1 MNHSDLLVRS
11 TAALEVLLTDARRSV
26 EVEPEE
32 LDEARHR
39 RDLIAAALL
48 EEFPGSTIY
57 VNGSVAHGDAL
68 TPLTDVDL
76 GVIVA
81 DAPGYGPTGKG
92 PLDLMERV
100 RDAIRPR
107 LGAEFPKLTVTVE
120 GQHRAVLVRFGD
132 PVTKGQP
139 DFTADV
145 IVALDNPKDA
155 GLFIPN
161 LPEGW
166 DRSDPQQHTTIVLA
180 ANEATHVAYAHI
192 VRLLKAWN
200 RRHGKP
206 LCSWNIKAL
215 ALGCIREPISQT
227 AGMLA
232 WFTYAIRELT
242 RELTPDPAHVAPDPI
257 ELCLTKPEVL
267 GKLGRAK
274 DQLTKAID
282 FEAQGLPLNA
292 QRELSKLLPD
302 LVPAVNNQAADEEL
316 ADSLR
321 STVTIPAQ
329 VAPTAFAAAVTAPRK
344 ASRSWAP

>member
-1 MNHSDLLVRS
+1 
-11 TAALEVLLTDARRSV
+11 
-26 EVEPEE
+26 
-32 LDEARHR
+32 
-39 RDLIAAALL
+39 
-48 EEFPGSTIY
+48 
-57 VNGSVAHGDAL
+57 
-68 TPLTDVDL
+68 
-76 GVIVA
+76 
-81 DAPGYGPTGKG
+81 
-92 PLDLMERV
+92 MERA
-100 RDAIRPR
+100 RNAIKDH
-107 LGAEFPKLTVTVE
+107 LGDEFPKLTVTIE

-145 IVALDNPKDA
+145 IVALDNTKAA

-166 DRSDPQQHTTIVLA
+166 DRSDPEKHTTLVLF
-180 ANEATHVAYAHI
+180 ANQATGIAYAHI

-215 ALGCIREPISQT
+215 ALGCIREPISQA

-232 WFTYAIRELT
+232 WFTYAISELNKG
-242 RELTPDPAHVAPDPI
+242 LTPDPAHVAPEPI
-257 ELCLTKPEVL
+257 ELCLSKTEVF

-274 DQLTKAID
+274 EQLTKAIE

-302 LVPAVNNQAADEEL
+302 LVPAVDNQAADEEL
-316 ADSLR
+316 AASLR